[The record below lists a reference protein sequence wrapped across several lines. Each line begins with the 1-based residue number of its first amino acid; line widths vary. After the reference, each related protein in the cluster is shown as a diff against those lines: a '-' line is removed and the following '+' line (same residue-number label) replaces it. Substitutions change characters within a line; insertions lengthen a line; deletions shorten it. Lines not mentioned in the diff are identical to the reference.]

1 MKDTENN
8 LKYGESSYTFKNIF
22 NDYLNQHKKRKS
34 QLELVLNP
42 HKLFLEDLNKKR
54 KKFDF
59 HIDNVVFYDTES
71 IFTVRFEILL
81 WSNDHL
87 WKSPLLLI

>member
-42 HKLFLEDLNKKR
+42 HKLFFEDLNKKR
-54 KKFDF
+54 KKFDLQ
-59 HIDNVVFYDTES
+59 IDNMN
-71 IFTVRFEILL
+71 IL
-81 WSNDHL
+81 NDL
-87 WKSPLLLI
+87 FDGNIMDADQQKYLNYRP